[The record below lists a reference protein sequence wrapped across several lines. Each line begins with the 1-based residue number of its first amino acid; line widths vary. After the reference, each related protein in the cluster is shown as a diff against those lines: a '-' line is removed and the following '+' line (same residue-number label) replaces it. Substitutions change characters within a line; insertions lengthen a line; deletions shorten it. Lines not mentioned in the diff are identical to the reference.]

1 MFKMQTPN
9 CLRLEISTRNLL
21 LSVSYC
27 LQHTTICDVISTDGN
42 FGTHETAAGRGPT
55 VTPTLPISIP
65 IFGTLVFPF
74 PWDSRVNANPIPTHS
89 SSQQRGFVATADT
102 RVT

>member
-1 MFKMQTPN
+1 MFKMQTLN

-27 LQHTTICDVISTDGN
+27 LQHTTIRHVISTDGN
-42 FGTHETAAGRGPT
+42 SGTHEIAAGRVAT

-65 IFGTLVFPF
+65 IFGMFVFPF